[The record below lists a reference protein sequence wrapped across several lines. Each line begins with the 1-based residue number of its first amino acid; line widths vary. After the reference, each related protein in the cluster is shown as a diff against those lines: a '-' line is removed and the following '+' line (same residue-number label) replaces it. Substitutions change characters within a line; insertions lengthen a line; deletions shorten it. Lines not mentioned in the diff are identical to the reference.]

1 MNKNLYR
8 IIFSKA
14 RNMFIAVGEN
24 SKSQTKTA
32 GESTKTSTSVET
44 QDHTALHQHWVVKS
58 LVASISLW
66 MPLAPVYAQI
76 QADPS
81 ANAANRPVI
90 GVGVNNQGQ
99 NVPVVN
105 IQTPVNGVSHNI
117 YKQMDVLNN
126 GVVLN
131 NSRTGAGSAIV
142 GSVGANPFLAK
153 GEARLILN
161 EINSTAATRF
171 EGNLEVAGQRAD
183 VIIANPAGIN
193 IKGGGFI
200 NANKAI
206 FTTGKPQLN
215 ADGSLQQFVVD
226 QGKVTVSA
234 NEGSNLGLGGNNNNA
249 DYVDIYARAL
259 ELNAQL
265 HANQDLNVITGAN
278 TISAS
283 LENIESNTSTAPA
296 PALAVDIKSLG
307 GMYANNIYLMGNE
320 KGLGVSNAGTL
331 QATNNLIVTSAG
343 QIVHSGTITSTDKK
357 NGLVS
362 VATTGTG
369 AAADITVGGTINSYG
384 LISVD
389 SGNDLN
395 LTAKDIALNYDATSQ
410 NSAAL
415 IVNAKGNLNLASGTN
430 ISNLSTDGDL
440 YIDAKNINLATNSQ
454 VLSNRGSATMNAGE
468 SLISNNTAHLIAA
481 KDLNLT
487 ANKDL
492 KLLGNSLQASTGSI
506 NVQSTAADAQLI
518 QVDGGTLY
526 AGKDFNVYSTGDV
539 SLENLSFNLVD
550 NATRLKDLNVYS
562 GKNLSWDNK
571 AKPLPKISGK
581 VQLEA
586 KQGLELS
593 GTAIHAA
600 NGIVTQSDTLNL
612 NSAIKSEQGIDLTTH
627 KAMTLAQG
635 TALTAT
641 KDVNLASLQG
651 NIQAQSLKVNS
662 YQGRASIIANENVN
676 LNSVQTT
683 VAAPHAD
690 RDEEITDKTVI
701 HADQGIVIAST
712 EKGSVTVN
720 SADLSSTKGDLQI
733 LGQNGVTLKSNTD
746 VVVSGDNARDTL
758 LTNQLKAKSVSIG
771 TKTGNIE
778 IQNTAMESTV
788 DQLHLNS
795 EAGMLTLNNSTLRS
809 KGNTEI
815 YAKDI
820 LTLKNVTANSD
831 QHLALNTQQ
840 NLYLN
845 ADYYTPTAT
854 VWSPTAKT
862 ALTAKGVL
870 SLTTAGN
877 QVMQNATLTGGAVL
891 VEANHLDIKS
901 GVIINATGSDLL
913 KNDTKLNS
921 LNGDLSVQTTGTE
934 GLTIDPKTISLSAI
948 GDIELVAKNG
958 VLKLAGYGGT
968 QGNGSEQIV
977 KLNTTGGG
985 ISLEGTKVDIQGAQ
999 LVAQNDIQIISSKDD
1014 VVIGGVKNSFY
1025 NYKTQKYSDEAQ
1037 NDINVQQSY
1046 LDILKEDPDYK
1057 IILSYKNGGNIL
1069 AKDVNKHVKIM
1080 QAAKNRL
1087 ESKFPVVINIG
1098 SPIFLNQFYRKMNI
1112 NISSEYER
1120 NINDLNKFISFM
1132 NNGVNGYEHQGAD
1145 LTTNTGILNIVSNKG
1160 LSITGSELTARTG
1173 IVSLESRGGLDDQ
1186 YKLTSNSDT
1195 SNGLKTISASIIIDG
1210 YTNFYDKG
1218 NENDANYSMR
1228 TLVSPTV
1235 ISGAKGVSINTI
1247 GTTANDNL
1255 VMQATGIVSQGDVKI
1270 ESNKNIVF
1278 DAAIEESYDRSTST
1292 QKKKSWGGLKKKY
1305 ITTVAVNN
1313 ATNAAFVDIYGKN
1326 ITIESKDQN
1335 KDVSIDIYS
1344 GKFTADGG
1352 TLSIRAGGNLNFY
1365 TVEESSSSN
1374 VDITK
1379 KSSFAGIKY
1388 NKSSTNATRSQ
1399 VTELPAQLKADY
1411 IGTKS
1416 GFDTRLVGTEFEYL
1430 KGATI
1435 EAGGTLELIAAKTSI
1450 TELLKKEK
1458 NSVVWQS
1465 MQDKG
1470 SITETAQLPQFNGPV
1485 SPTFKAT
1492 GGISVQIPISEKDQN
1507 KVVLR
1512 DEILKLAN
1520 QSGNA
1525 YLKELV
1531 NRTDVDWNTVI
1542 LAQKDWDYKSQGLTG
1557 AGAAIIVI
1565 IVAVLTYGAGTAL
1578 AGTTA
1583 ATAGTSSTAIGVTT
1597 TATAA
1602 GSTTTFGGITL
1613 ATTVG
1618 TGASA
1623 VTTYTAAGTM
1633 INTALTSLATQSSIS
1648 LINNGGDISQTLKE
1662 LGSKESIKNL
1672 ATAVA
1677 TAGVLSQLADVELMK
1692 EINNLTKTGNLI
1704 TDLTAR
1710 TAQGV
1715 INAGATSLVDLTING
1730 GSLSEKL
1737 STALLANTANSLQG
1751 ALSVQI
1757 KGIEDV
1763 DYLLHKI
1770 AHAAAGCV
1778 SAIVGKA
1785 SCEAGAI
1792 GAAVGEIV
1800 AESMDETIENQDFK
1814 SDQEILDYQRKV
1826 KDISKLVAGTV
1837 AGLTGY
1843 DVNTAANTAEIA
1855 ISNNRQLRQT
1865 EILRIE
1871 LLAKGDKAQQA
1882 RLSIAACAMVK
1893 CAEGYEGTTEYSYLK
1908 AIQDAGLSDKFK
1920 AERSLLANQ
1929 KFRVNTGS
1937 FVNINQQLFDY
1948 TLIDR
1953 KTDNA
1958 LSIYNPID
1966 RKYDIKDRST
1976 GILMVAGGSTGM
1988 LGSATLGSTCL
1999 TGVGCV
2005 LALGGFVS
2013 SADLAAAGVKQTLNG
2028 KSYNT
2033 IGASV
2038 ISVTTGL
2045 SLNQSELIYGL
2056 LGLASV
2062 TNAVR
2067 SQAKEAVNEGRVL
2080 VNKPVANCVNGT
2092 TCFVAGTLIETNQ
2105 GLKPIESFIGGELIW
2120 SRSDNDF
2127 SYNYQPV
2134 VATKV
2139 THNQPIYEVV
2149 VDNDSGIRESFL
2161 TTEEHPFWVKDV
2173 GWQQASVL
2181 KEGYI
2186 LLDRNNNDLY
2196 VVSQTLLAK
2205 LDTVYNIE
2213 VDDYHTYHVGKFGVW
2228 VHNSNCCDLV
2238 YQNIAKETKYGVI
2251 SNRKLDEN
2259 ALEMDLTSTTSKQAK
2274 QVAQSGDPLGVKTEA
2289 LFENVVK
2296 EQGGKVLSGGKYGN
2310 NNGYDH
2316 VIVFKDAQGNTNLTM
2331 IVDSKQLGRKGIKLD
2346 PKAAG
2351 GNMQMSGEW
2360 DAAVL
2365 AKLDRNSEAYKAITA
2380 AQKNGTLVKG
2390 AAYVDKS
2397 TEKLMLVRI
2406 DPTTKK

>member
-1 MNKNLYR
+1 M
-8 IIFSKA
+8 
-14 RNMFIAVGEN
+14 
-24 SKSQTKTA
+24 
-32 GESTKTSTSVET
+32 
-44 QDHTALHQHWVVKS
+44 
-58 LVASISLW
+58 
-66 MPLAPVYAQI
+66 
-76 QADPS
+76 
-81 ANAANRPVI
+81 
-90 GVGVNNQGQ
+90 
-99 NVPVVN
+99 N

-234 NEGSNLGLGGNNNNA
+234 NAGSNLGLGGNNNNA

-283 LENIESNTSTAPA
+283 LENIESKTSTAPA

-331 QATNNLIVTSAG
+331 QATNNLIVTNAG
-343 QIVHSGTITSTDKK
+343 QIKHSGTITSTDKK

-369 AAADITVGGTINSYG
+369 AAADIAVSGTINSYG
-384 LISVD
+384 LINVD
-389 SGNDLN
+389 SGNDLK
-395 LTAKDIALNYDATSQ
+395 LTAKDITLNYDATTK

-430 ISNLSTDGDL
+430 ISNLSTAGDL
-440 YIDAKNINLATNSQ
+440 YIDAKNINLAANSK

-468 SLISNNTAHLIAA
+468 SLISNNTANLIAA

-492 KLLGNSLQASTGSI
+492 KLLGSALQASTGSI
-506 NVQSTAADAQLI
+506 NVQATAADAQLI
-518 QVDGGTLY
+518 HLDGGTLY
-526 AGKDFNVYSTGDV
+526 AGKDFNVYGTGDV
-539 SLENLSFNLVD
+539 SLKNLSFNLVN
-550 NATRLKDLNVYS
+550 NATRLKDINVYS

-571 AKPLPKISGK
+571 AKPIPKISGK

-612 NSAIKSEQGIDLTTH
+612 NSAIKSDQGIDLTTH
-627 KAMTLAQG
+627 KAMNLAQG

-662 YQGRASIIANENVN
+662 SQGRASIIANENVN
-676 LNSVQTT
+676 LNSVQAT

-701 HADQGIVIAST
+701 HADQGIVIASS

-720 SADLSSTKGDLQI
+720 SADLSSAKGDLQI
-733 LGQNGVTLKSNTD
+733 LGQNGVILNSNTD
-746 VVVSGDNARDTL
+746 AVVSGDNARDTL

-771 TKTGNIE
+771 TKKGNID
-778 IQNTAMESTV
+778 IQNTAIESTV

-795 EAGMLTLNNSTLRS
+795 EAGMLTVNNSTLRS

-820 LTLKNVTANSD
+820 LTLKNVTANAD
-831 QHLALNTQQ
+831 QHLAVNSKRTI
-840 NLYLN
+840 YLN
-845 ADYYTPTAT
+845 ADYTPAT
-854 VWSPTAKT
+854 VWDPTAKV
-862 ALTAKGVL
+862 ALSSKGVL
-870 SLTTAGN
+870 SLTATGN

-891 VEANHLDIKS
+891 LETTNLYVKPGL
-901 GVIINATGSDLL
+901 VFNAIGSDLL
-913 KNDTKLNS
+913 KNDAKLNS
-921 LNGDLSVQTTGTE
+921 LNGDLSIQTTGTT
-934 GLTIDPKTISLSAI
+934 GLTIDPKTMNLSAI

-977 KLNTTGGG
+977 KLNTSGGG

-999 LVAQNDIQIISSKDD
+999 LVAQNDIQVVSSKDD

-1025 NYKTQKYSDEAQ
+1025 NYKTKIYSDEAQ

-1069 AKDVNKHVKIM
+1069 AKDVNKHVKIL

-1112 NISSEYER
+1112 NISSDYER
-1120 NINDLNKFISFM
+1120 NIDDLNKFISFM

-1173 IVSLESRGGLDDQ
+1173 LVSLESRGGLDEQ
-1186 YKLTSNSDT
+1186 YTLTSNSDIT
-1195 SNGLKTISASIIIDG
+1195 NGIRTIPASIIIDG

-1235 ISGAKGVSINTI
+1235 ISGIKGVSINTV

-1255 VMQATGIVSQGDVKI
+1255 VMQATGIISQGDVKI

-1278 DAAIEESYDRSTST
+1278 DAAIEESYDRSTQT
-1292 QKKKSWGGLKKKY
+1292 QKRKSWGGLKKKY
-1305 ITTVAVNN
+1305 IRTVAVNS
-1313 ATNAAFVDIYGKN
+1313 ATNAASVDIYGKN

-1352 TLSIRAGGNLNFY
+1352 TLSIKAGGNLNFY

-1374 VDITK
+1374 VDIIK

-1430 KGATI
+1430 KDATI

-1450 TELLKKEK
+1450 TDLLKKEK

-1485 SPTFKAT
+1485 SPTFKAA

-1520 QSGNA
+1520 QPGNA

-1531 NRTDVDWNTVI
+1531 NRKDVDWNTVI

-1565 IVAVLTYGAGTAL
+1565 IVTIVTMGAGTAGAGAAL
-1578 AGTTA
+1578 AGA
-1583 ATAGTSSTAIGVTT
+1583 AQGTF
-1597 TATAA
+1597 TATVANAA
-1602 GSTTTFGGITL
+1602 
-1613 ATTVG
+1613 V
-1618 TGASA
+1618 
-1623 VTTYTAAGTM
+1623 
-1633 INTALTSLATQSSIS
+1633 TSLATQASVS
-1648 LINNGGDISQTLKE
+1648 LINNGGDLGATLKD
-1662 LGSKESIKNL
+1662 LGSKDSIRNL
-1672 ATAVA
+1672 ATAVV
-1677 TAGVLSQLADVELMK
+1677 TAGIMDKVGASLNIKLNDMPKLEHFT
-1692 EINNLTKTGNLI
+1692 NNFI
-1704 TDLTAR
+1704 
-1710 TAQGV
+1710 QGV
-1715 INAGATSLVDLTING
+1715 GSTIISSSVQG
-1730 GSLSEKL
+1730 ESLSDILDE
-1737 STALLANTANSLQG
+1737 ALIAGISSSLQG
-1751 ALSVQI
+1751 EFALKI
-1757 KGIEDV
+1757 KKLEDV
-1763 DYLLHKI
+1763 NYVLHKI
-1770 AHAAAGCV
+1770 AHAAAGC
-1778 SAIVGKA
+1778 AIGALQK

-1792 GAAVGEIV
+1792 GAAVGEVV
-1800 AESMDETIENQDFK
+1800 AGELNDGTKTLTNFEKEQIINQ
-1814 SDQEILDYQRKV
+1814 
-1826 KDISKLVAGTV
+1826 SKLIAGVVA
-1837 AGLTGY
+1837 AYAGY
-1843 DVNTAANTAEIA
+1843 DVNIA
-1855 ISNNRQLRQT
+1855 INSADTAVRNNNTHEAVVMAELDALWIDSGYDKEKYFEGVEKIAERDGIALGILTSWMTLGTGSSIFSVFVTPSWKELPKFRQNYVNDYMTQFGKG
-1865 EILRIE
+1865 EEGAIK
-1871 LLAKGDKAQQA
+1871 LLAH
-1882 RLSIAACAMVK
+1882 
-1893 CAEGYEGTTEYSYLK
+1893 
-1908 AIQDAGLSDKFK
+1908 IQKNGIPKD
-1920 AERSLLANQ
+1920 
-1929 KFRVNTGS
+1929 
-1937 FVNINQQLFDY
+1937 
-1948 TLIDR
+1948 IDR
-1953 KTDNA
+1953 KA
-1958 LSIYNPID
+1958 FSAYQ
-1966 RKYDIKDRST
+1966 KQ
-1976 GILMVAGGSTGM
+1976 ILNVGGNKSKTSSSKVFQTRVEI
-1988 LGSATLGSTCL
+1988 LKNI
-1999 TGVGCV
+1999 
-2005 LALGGFVS
+2005 LGG
-2013 SADLAAAGVKQTLNG
+2013 K
-2028 KSYNT
+2028 
-2033 IGASV
+2033 
-2038 ISVTTGL
+2038 
-2045 SLNQSELIYGL
+2045 
-2056 LGLASV
+2056 
-2062 TNAVR
+2062 
-2067 SQAKEAVNEGRVL
+2067 
-2080 VNKPVANCVNGT
+2080 
-2092 TCFVAGTLIETNQ
+2092 
-2105 GLKPIESFIGGELIW
+2105 
-2120 SRSDNDF
+2120 
-2127 SYNYQPV
+2127 
-2134 VATKV
+2134 
-2139 THNQPIYEVV
+2139 
-2149 VDNDSGIRESFL
+2149 
-2161 TTEEHPFWVKDV
+2161 
-2173 GWQQASVL
+2173 
-2181 KEGYI
+2181 
-2186 LLDRNNNDLY
+2186 
-2196 VVSQTLLAK
+2196 
-2205 LDTVYNIE
+2205 
-2213 VDDYHTYHVGKFGVW
+2213 
-2228 VHNSNCCDLV
+2228 
-2238 YQNIAKETKYGVI
+2238 
-2251 SNRKLDEN
+2251 
-2259 ALEMDLTSTTSKQAK
+2259 
-2274 QVAQSGDPLGVKTEA
+2274 
-2289 LFENVVK
+2289 
-2296 EQGGKVLSGGKYGN
+2296 
-2310 NNGYDH
+2310 
-2316 VIVFKDAQGNTNLTM
+2316 
-2331 IVDSKQLGRKGIKLD
+2331 
-2346 PKAAG
+2346 
-2351 GNMQMSGEW
+2351 
-2360 DAAVL
+2360 
-2365 AKLDRNSEAYKAITA
+2365 
-2380 AQKNGTLVKG
+2380 
-2390 AAYVDKS
+2390 
-2397 TEKLMLVRI
+2397 
-2406 DPTTKK
+2406 

>member
-24 SKSQTKTA
+24 SKSQTKA
-32 GESTKTSTSVET
+32 SGESTKTSTSVET

-90 GVGVNNQGQ
+90 GVGKNTQGQ

-234 NEGSNLGLGGNNNNA
+234 NAGSNLGLGGNNNNA

-283 LENIESNTSTAPA
+283 LENIESKTSTAPA

-307 GMYANNIYLMGNE
+307 GMYANNIYLTGNE

-331 QATNNLIVTSAG
+331 QASNNLIVTSAG
-343 QIVHSGTITSTDKK
+343 QIKHSGTITSTDKK

-369 AAADITVGGTINSYG
+369 AAADIAVSGTINSYG
-384 LISVD
+384 LINVD
-389 SGNDLN
+389 SGNDLK
-395 LTAKDIALNYDATSQ
+395 LTAKDITLNYDATTK

-415 IVNAKGNLNLASGTN
+415 IVNAKGNVNLASGTN

-440 YIDAKNINLATNSQ
+440 YIDAKNINLAANSK

-468 SLISNNTAHLIAA
+468 SLISNNTANLIAA

-492 KLLGNSLQASTGSI
+492 KLLGSALQASTGSI

-526 AGKDFNVYSTGDV
+526 AGKDFNVYGTGDV
-539 SLENLSFNLVD
+539 SLKNLSFNLVN
-550 NATRLKDLNVYS
+550 NATRLKDINVYS

-612 NSAIKSEQGIDLTTH
+612 NSAIKSDQGIDLTTH
-627 KAMTLAQG
+627 KAMNLAQG

-662 YQGRASIIANENVN
+662 SQGRASIIANENVN
-676 LNSVQTT
+676 LNSVQAT

-720 SADLSSTKGDLQI
+720 SADLSSAKGDLQI
-733 LGQNGVTLKSNTD
+733 LGQNGVTLNSNTD
-746 VVVSGDNARDTL
+746 AVVSGDNARDTL

-771 TKTGNIE
+771 TKKGNID

-795 EAGMLTLNNSTLRS
+795 EAGMLTVNNSTLRS

-831 QHLALNTQQ
+831 QHLAVNSKRTI
-840 NLYLN
+840 YLN
-845 ADYYTPTAT
+845 ADYTPAT
-854 VWSPTAKT
+854 VWDPTAKV
-862 ALTAKGVL
+862 ALTSKGVL
-870 SLTTAGN
+870 SLTATGN

-891 VEANHLDIKS
+891 LETTNLYVKPGL
-901 GVIINATGSDLL
+901 VFNATGSDLL
-913 KNDTKLNS
+913 KNDAKLNS
-921 LNGDLSVQTTGTE
+921 LNGDLSIQTTGTT
-934 GLTIDPKTISLSAI
+934 GLIVDPKIMNLSAI

-968 QGNGSEQIV
+968 QGNGSEQV
-977 KLNTTGGG
+977 VQLNTTGGG

-999 LVAQNDIQIISSKDD
+999 LAAQKDIQIVSSNGD
-1014 VVIGGVKNSFY
+1014 VLIDGVKNNLTNRS
-1025 NYKTQKYSDEAQ
+1025 A
-1037 NDINVQQSY
+1037 DINNIKV
-1046 LDILKEDPDYK
+1046 LD
-1057 IILSYKNGGNIL
+1057 N
-1069 AKDVNKHVKIM
+1069 
-1080 QAAKNRL
+1080 
-1087 ESKFPVVINIG
+1087 
-1098 SPIFLNQFYRKMNI
+1098 
-1112 NISSEYER
+1112 
-1120 NINDLNKFISFM
+1120 NINDIVSSLNVVKSSKELVDRDLAFKKLQTARGKLDIALSGLFEASNGES
-1132 NNGVNGYEHQGAD
+1132 NNGALVNV
-1145 LTTNTGILNIVSNKG
+1145 NVSNVFFYENAYLKSYSAEGGSDSLYIVIPGNIALHNDNPIEGYLPYGDRG
-1160 LSITGSELTARTG
+1160 LSKILSTYQNEIKTYKKLNSSTKVKELESL
-1173 IVSLESRGGLDDQ
+1173 IVSLESQKDMEVSAKNLLSGDTNGYEHKGANLNSSSGDIKIKSPKGISLSGVIIDTTGRVDILAAGSLNEKYQSTTSVGGVAKVLA
-1186 YKLTSNSDT
+1186 
-1195 SNGLKTISASIIIDG
+1195 ASILMDG
-1210 YTNFYDKG
+1210 HTNFYDKG
-1218 NENDANYSMR
+1218 NENDANYRMR
-1228 TLVSPTV
+1228 TLVNPTV
-1235 ISGAKGVSINTI
+1235 INGAKGVSIQAV
-1247 GTTANDNL
+1247 GTTVDDNL
-1255 VMQATGIVSQGDVKI
+1255 IMQATGITSLGDVKI
-1270 ESNKNIVF
+1270 EANKNIFF
-1278 DAAIEESYDRSTST
+1278 DAAIDQSYDRSTKT

-1313 ATNAAFVDIYGKN
+1313 ATNAASVDIYGKN
-1326 ITIESKDQN
+1326 ISIESKDQN

-1352 TLSIRAGGNLNFY
+1352 TLSIKAGGNLNFY

-1399 VTELPAQLKADY
+1399 VTELPAKLKADY

-1450 TELLKKEK
+1450 TDLLKKEK

-1485 SPTFKAT
+1485 SPTFKAA

-1520 QSGNA
+1520 QPGNA

-1531 NRTDVDWNTVI
+1531 NRKDVDWNTVI

-1662 LGSKESIKNL
+1662 LGSKESVKNL
-1672 ATAVA
+1672 AVAVV
-1677 TAGVLSQLADVELMK
+1677 TAG
-1692 EINNLTKTGNLI
+1692 
-1704 TDLTAR
+1704 LTA
-1710 TAQGV
+1710 TVGANLNIELKDMPKIEEFANNFVKGV
-1715 INAGATSLVDLTING
+1715 GSNIISSTLNG
-1730 GSLSEKL
+1730 GSLSENLDSIIL
-1737 STALLANTANSLQG
+1737 SGFTNALHIE
-1751 ALSVQI
+1751 LS
-1757 KGIEDV
+1757 KGIGENFSPLLKDNP
-1763 DYLLHKI
+1763 DIIDKILHKI
-1770 AHAAAGCV
+1770 IHVAAGCV
-1778 SAIVGKA
+1778 VG
-1785 SCEAGAI
+1785 SLQRQCEAGAI
-1792 GAAVGEIV
+1792 GAGVGEIL
-1800 AESMDETIENQDFK
+1800 AETMINNNLESQTLIDETNIKNYGK
-1814 SDQEILDYQRKV
+1814 ILSGI
-1826 KDISKLVAGTV
+1826 ISAY
-1837 AGLTGY
+1837 AGY
-1843 DVNTAANTAEIA
+1843 DVNTAANSAEIVIENNA
-1855 ISNNRQLRQT
+1855 LASAKSKLESAKRSCAGVGFAYGSSSCKAYLSEKYAMQPALRTALVRSNVTEFVLENIEDVVPFFGDIKGFKDATNGKEYLIAAVGILPVGDLLKAGKKTITLILKDGTEVEAVISTAGTGYKIYVPRAGKDIAEQMAHGKTIKSTTYKPNARQT
-1865 EILRIE
+1865 VNNI
-1871 LLAKGDKAQQA
+1871 KGVDKA
-1882 RLSIAACAMVK
+1882 
-1893 CAEGYEGTTEYSYLK
+1893 G
-1908 AIQDAGLSDKFK
+1908 
-1920 AERSLLANQ
+1920 N
-1929 KFRVNTGS
+1929 NW
-1937 FVNINQQLFDY
+1937 
-1948 TLIDR
+1948 
-1953 KTDNA
+1953 
-1958 LSIYNPID
+1958 
-1966 RKYDIKDRST
+1966 
-1976 GILMVAGGSTGM
+1976 
-1988 LGSATLGSTCL
+1988 
-1999 TGVGCV
+1999 
-2005 LALGGFVS
+2005 
-2013 SADLAAAGVKQTLNG
+2013 
-2028 KSYNT
+2028 
-2033 IGASV
+2033 SV
-2038 ISVTTGL
+2038 
-2045 SLNQSELIYGL
+2045 ELIGD
-2056 LGLASV
+2056 GSKA
-2062 TNAVR
+2062 
-2067 SQAKEAVNEGRVL
+2067 
-2080 VNKPVANCVNGT
+2080 NKA
-2092 TCFVAGTLIETNQ
+2092 A
-2105 GLKPIESFIGGELIW
+2105 
-2120 SRSDNDF
+2120 
-2127 SYNYQPV
+2127 
-2134 VATKV
+2134 KV
-2139 THNQPIYEVV
+2139 TY
-2149 VDNDSGIRESFL
+2149 VDVN
-2161 TTEEHPFWVKDV
+2161 P
-2173 GWQQASVL
+2173 
-2181 KEGYI
+2181 
-2186 LLDRNNNDLY
+2186 N
-2196 VVSQTLLAK
+2196 
-2205 LDTVYNIE
+2205 
-2213 VDDYHTYHVGKFGVW
+2213 
-2228 VHNSNCCDLV
+2228 
-2238 YQNIAKETKYGVI
+2238 
-2251 SNRKLDEN
+2251 
-2259 ALEMDLTSTTSKQAK
+2259 
-2274 QVAQSGDPLGVKTEA
+2274 GVKTTQVANIAYDSRGLPIFDNVAKFTTKITTHKTEDTQFKYASLSLWEA
-2289 LFENVVK
+2289 IQKGQVNSSQFTTVQLK
-2296 EQGGKVLSGGKYGN
+2296 QIKDGATKIT
-2310 NNGYDH
+2310 GYTWH
-2316 VIVFKDAQGNTNLTM
+2316 HNAQSAPN
-2331 IVDSKQLGRKGIKLD
+2331 
-2346 PKAAG
+2346 
-2351 GNMQMSGEW
+2351 NMQ
-2360 DAAVL
+2360 L
-2365 AKLDRNSEAYKAITA
+2365 LSEAVHNAVKHIG
-2380 AQKNGTLVKG
+2380 QESLKNGVNLK
-2390 AAYVDKS
+2390 
-2397 TEKLMLVRI
+2397 
-2406 DPTTKK
+2406 

>member
-24 SKSQTKTA
+24 SKSQTKA
-32 GESTKTSTSVET
+32 SGESTKTSTSVET

-126 GVVLN
+126 GAVLN

-283 LENIESNTSTAPA
+283 LENIESKSSTAPA

-369 AAADITVGGTINSYG
+369 AAADIAVSGTINSYG
-384 LISVD
+384 LINVD
-389 SGNDLN
+389 SGNDLK
-395 LTAKDIALNYDATSQ
+395 LTAKDITLNYDATTK

-440 YIDAKNINLATNSQ
+440 YIDAKNINLAANSK

-468 SLISNNTAHLIAA
+468 SLISNNTANLIAA

-492 KLLGNSLQASTGSI
+492 KLLGSALQASTGSI

-518 QVDGGTLY
+518 HVDGGTLY
-526 AGKDFNVYSTGDV
+526 AGKDFNVYGTGDV
-539 SLENLSFNLVD
+539 SLKNLSFNLVN
-550 NATRLKDLNVYS
+550 NATRLKDINVYS

-612 NSAIKSEQGIDLTTH
+612 NSAIKSDQGIDLTTH
-627 KAMTLAQG
+627 KAMNLTQG

-662 YQGRASIIANENVN
+662 SQGRASIIANENVN
-676 LNSVQTT
+676 LNSVQAT

-701 HADQGIVIAST
+701 HADQGIVIASS

-720 SADLSSTKGDLQI
+720 SADLSSAKGDLQI
-733 LGQNGVTLKSNTD
+733 LGQNGVTLNSNTD
-746 VVVSGDNARDTL
+746 AVVSGDNARDTL
-758 LTNQLKAKSVSIG
+758 LTNRLKAKSVSISA
-771 TKTGNIE
+771 KKGNID

-795 EAGMLTLNNSTLRS
+795 EAGMLTVNNSTLRS

-831 QHLALNTQQ
+831 QHLAVNSKRTI
-840 NLYLN
+840 YLN
-845 ADYYTPTAT
+845 ADYTPAT
-854 VWSPTAKT
+854 VWDPTAKV
-862 ALTAKGVL
+862 ALTSKGVL
-870 SLTTAGN
+870 SLTATGN

-891 VEANHLDIKS
+891 LETTNLYVKPGL
-901 GVIINATGSDLL
+901 VFNATGSDLL
-913 KNDTKLNS
+913 KNDAKLNS
-921 LNGDLSVQTTGTE
+921 LNGDLSIQTTGTT
-934 GLTIDPKTISLSAI
+934 GLTIDPKIMNLSAI

-968 QGNGSEQIV
+968 QGNGSEQVV

-999 LVAQNDIQIISSKDD
+999 LAAQKDIQIVSSNGD
-1014 VVIGGVKNSFY
+1014 VLIDGVKNTFSNKVVKEKVDSLALEKQKLQEDQNAFLNEKTYKFIMDKHGTWKEGEIDPAILYNAKAELEGKYNVKVYIDKQYNKWRKENRYFVDFVNKYPNLIKELDAESAFY
-1025 NYKTQKYSDEAQ
+1025 NQSLSGYTHSSSKVSSGTG
-1037 NDINVQQSY
+1037 NVS
-1046 LDILKEDPDYK
+1046 IT
-1057 IILSYKNGGNIL
+1057 
-1069 AKDVNKHVKIM
+1069 
-1080 QAAKNRL
+1080 
-1087 ESKFPVVINIG
+1087 
-1098 SPIFLNQFYRKMNI
+1098 
-1112 NISSEYER
+1112 SS
-1120 NINDLNKFISFM
+1120 
-1132 NNGVNGYEHQGAD
+1132 
-1145 LTTNTGILNIVSNKG
+1145 KG
-1160 LSITGSELTARTG
+1160 LSISGSELTAKSG
-1173 IVSLESRGGLDDQ
+1173 VVNLESRGVLTDQ
-1186 YKLTSNSDT
+1186 YTLTSIPSTLT
-1195 SNGLKTISASIIIDG
+1195 SPKVISASMILDG
-1210 YTNFYDKG
+1210 HTNFYDRG

-1228 TLVSPTV
+1228 TLVSPSV
-1235 ISGAKGVSINTI
+1235 IAGAKGVNIKTVGS
-1247 GTTANDNL
+1247 TANDNL
-1255 VMQATGIVSQGDVKI
+1255 IMQGTGIVSQGDVKI

-1278 DAAIEESYDRSTST
+1278 DAAIEESYDRSTQT
-1292 QKKKSWGGLKKKY
+1292 QKKRSWGGLKKKY
-1305 ITTVAVNN
+1305 ITTVAVNSS
-1313 ATNAAFVDIYGKN
+1313 TNAASVDIYGKN
-1326 ITIESKDQN
+1326 ISIESKDQN

-1344 GKFTADGG
+1344 GKFNADGG
-1352 TLSIRAGGNLNFY
+1352 TLSIKAGGNLNFY

-1379 KSSFAGIKY
+1379 KSTFAGIKY

-1399 VTELPAQLKADY
+1399 VTELPAKLKADY

-1485 SPTFKAT
+1485 SPTFKAV
-1492 GGISVQIPISEKDQN
+1492 GGLSVQIPISEKDQN
-1507 KVVLR
+1507 KVVIR

-1520 QSGNA
+1520 QPGNA

-1531 NRTDVDWNTVI
+1531 NRKDVDWNTVI

-1565 IVAVLTYGAGTAL
+1565 IVTIVTMGAGTAGAGAAL
-1578 AGTTA
+1578 FGTT
-1583 ATAGTSSTAIGVTT
+1583 TTTT
-1597 TATAA
+1597 TAMANA
-1602 GSTTTFGGITL
+1602 F
-1613 ATTVG
+1613 V
-1618 TGASA
+1618 
-1623 VTTYTAAGTM
+1623 
-1633 INTALTSLATQSSIS
+1633 TSLASQASVS
-1648 LINNGGDISQTLKE
+1648 LVNNGGDLGATLKD
-1662 LGSKESIKNL
+1662 LGSKDSVRNL
-1672 ATAVA
+1672 AASVV
-1677 TAGVLSQLADVELMK
+1677 TAGLLSQVGTALNLKPDSTLLSDRI
-1692 EINNLTKTGNLI
+1692 INNFTTSVGSTLVQTAIKGGDLEENLK
-1704 TDLTAR
+1704 
-1710 TAQGV
+1710 V
-1715 INAGATSLVDLTING
+1715 
-1730 GSLSEKL
+1730 
-1737 STALLANTANSLQG
+1737 ALLAGLAGAIQG
-1751 ALSVQI
+1751 ELASQIGEHLDKVDPSVF
-1757 KGIEDV
+1757 EYTV
-1763 DYLLHKI
+1763 HKI
-1770 AHAAAGCV
+1770 AHAAAGCAV
-1778 SAIVGKA
+1778 AAATKA

-1792 GAAVGEIV
+1792 GAGVGEIV
-1800 AESMDETIENQDFK
+1800 AGLMVPEGKN
-1814 SDQEILDYQRKV
+1814 ILDLTDAETANI
-1826 KDISKLVAGTV
+1826 KDTSKIIAGAT
-1837 AGLTGY
+1837 AAFAGY
-1843 DVNTAANTAEIA
+1843 DVNTAANSAYIAVDNNTFKAASITAKAAWKAGKAVKKALDEKK
-1855 ISNNRQLRQT
+1855 NVNLK
-1865 EILRIE
+1865 EIL
-1871 LLAKGDKAQQA
+1871 
-1882 RLSIAACAMVK
+1882 
-1893 CAEGYEGTTEYSYLK
+1893 
-1908 AIQDAGLSDKFK
+1908 
-1920 AERSLLANQ
+1920 
-1929 KFRVNTGS
+1929 
-1937 FVNINQQLFDY
+1937 
-1948 TLIDR
+1948 
-1953 KTDNA
+1953 
-1958 LSIYNPID
+1958 
-1966 RKYDIKDRST
+1966 
-1976 GILMVAGGSTGM
+1976 
-1988 LGSATLGSTCL
+1988 
-1999 TGVGCV
+1999 
-2005 LALGGFVS
+2005 
-2013 SADLAAAGVKQTLNG
+2013 
-2028 KSYNT
+2028 
-2033 IGASV
+2033 
-2038 ISVTTGL
+2038 
-2045 SLNQSELIYGL
+2045 
-2056 LGLASV
+2056 
-2062 TNAVR
+2062 
-2067 SQAKEAVNEGRVL
+2067 
-2080 VNKPVANCVNGT
+2080 
-2092 TCFVAGTLIETNQ
+2092 
-2105 GLKPIESFIGGELIW
+2105 
-2120 SRSDNDF
+2120 
-2127 SYNYQPV
+2127 
-2134 VATKV
+2134 
-2139 THNQPIYEVV
+2139 
-2149 VDNDSGIRESFL
+2149 
-2161 TTEEHPFWVKDV
+2161 KDV
-2173 GWQQASVL
+2173 VKG
-2181 KEGYI
+2181 EIDNG
-2186 LLDRNNNDLY
+2186 LD
-2196 VVSQTLLAK
+2196 S
-2205 LDTVYNIE
+2205 
-2213 VDDYHTYHVGKFGVW
+2213 
-2228 VHNSNCCDLV
+2228 
-2238 YQNIAKETKYGVI
+2238 
-2251 SNRKLDEN
+2251 
-2259 ALEMDLTSTTSKQAK
+2259 
-2274 QVAQSGDPLGVKTEA
+2274 VKT
-2289 LFENVVK
+2289 
-2296 EQGGKVLSGGKYGN
+2296 
-2310 NNGYDH
+2310 
-2316 VIVFKDAQGNTNLTM
+2316 I
-2331 IVDSKQLGRKGIKLD
+2331 LD
-2346 PKAAG
+2346 PKASAFEKSLAILDLAIGVDLKAG
-2351 GNMQMSGEW
+2351 KKVDSLLQDQKIIIQSVGVKTINGRMPINAQYAGKVYPASKLPTELRGKYPNGISYTAQGFP
-2360 DAAVL
+2360 DFKRYAVR
-2365 AKLDRNSEAYKAITA
+2365 D
-2380 AQKNGTLVKG
+2380 
-2390 AAYVDKS
+2390 
-2397 TEKLMLVRI
+2397 VRI
-2406 DPTTKK
+2406 EPSKSRTTDEVRADKLAGYSASNPRPSNYTWHHHQESGRMQLIPRDIHDYVKHTGGFAKN

>member
-24 SKSQTKTA
+24 SKSQTKAA
-32 GESTKTSTSVET
+32 GESTKASTSVET
-44 QDHTALHQHWVVKS
+44 QDHIALHQHWVVKS

-171 EGNLEVAGQRAD
+171 EGNLEIAGQRAD

-215 ADGSLQQFVVD
+215 ADGSLQQFVVN
-226 QGKVTVSA
+226 QGKVTVNA
-234 NEGSNLGLGGNNNNA
+234 NAGSNLGLGGNNNNA

-343 QIVHSGTITSTDKK
+343 QIVHSGVITSTDKK

-369 AAADITVGGTINSYG
+369 AAADIAVSGTINSYG
-384 LISVD
+384 LINVD

-395 LTAKDIALNYDATSQ
+395 LTAQDITLNYDATSQ

-440 YIDAKNINLATNSQ
+440 YIDAKNINLAANSQ

-468 SLISNNTAHLIAA
+468 SLISNNTANLIAA

-492 KLLGNSLQASTGSI
+492 KLLGNLLQASTGSI
-506 NVQSTAADAQLI
+506 NVQSTAVDAQLI
-518 QVDGGTLY
+518 HVDGGTLY
-526 AGKDFNVYSTGDV
+526 AGKGFNVYGTGDV
-539 SLENLSFNLVD
+539 SLKNLSFNLVD
-550 NATRLKDLNVYS
+550 NATRLKDINVYS

-571 AKPLPKISGK
+571 AKPIPKISGK

-593 GTAIHAA
+593 GTAIDAA
-600 NGIVTQSDTLNL
+600 NGVVTQSDTLNL
-612 NSAIKSEQGIDLTTH
+612 NSAIKSDQGIDLTTH
-627 KAMTLAQG
+627 KAMNLAQG

-662 YQGRASIIANENVN
+662 SQGRASIIANENVN
-676 LNSVQTT
+676 LNSVQAT
-683 VAAPHAD
+683 VAASHAD
-690 RDEEITDKTVI
+690 RDEEITDQTVI

-712 EKGSVTVN
+712 ETGSVTVN
-720 SADLSSTKGDLQI
+720 SADLSSVKGELQI
-733 LGQNGVTLKSNTD
+733 LGQNGVTLNSNID
-746 VVVSGDNARDTL
+746 VVASGDNARDTL

-771 TKTGNIE
+771 TKTGNID

-795 EAGMLTLNNSTLRS
+795 EAGKLTVNNSMLRS

-840 NLYLN
+840 SLYLIT
-845 ADYYTPTAT
+845 DYTPTAT
-854 VWSPTAKT
+854 IWSPTGKT

-877 QVMQNATLTGGAVL
+877 QLMQNTTLTGGAVL

-901 GVIINATGSDLL
+901 GVILNATGSDLL
-913 KNDTKLNS
+913 KNDAKLNS

-934 GLTIDPKTISLSAI
+934 GLTIDPKTMSLSAI
-948 GDIELVAKNG
+948 GDIELVAKNS

-968 QGNGSEQIV
+968 QGNGSEQVV
-977 KLNTTGGG
+977 KLNTAGGG
-985 ISLEGTKVDIQGAQ
+985 ISLEGTEVDIQGIQLTAQ
-999 LVAQNDIQIISSKDD
+999 KDIQIISSKDD
-1014 VVIGGVKNSFY
+1014 VLIDGVKNSIANIKSSKY
-1025 NYKTQKYSDEAQ
+1025 YKNTIESINNINTKLSELKNSEQYKQYRNDLDRIQSLRNQSGEARTNGAYGYAGHLWRQADEIVKTMVKYDDLVSSL
-1037 NDINVQQSY
+1037 NSY
-1046 LDILKEDPDYK
+1046 EISLKEEEALK
-1057 IILSYKNGGNIL
+1057 QFFNTNVNGFEHAETVLIT
-1069 AKDVNKHVKIM
+1069 
-1080 QAAKNRL
+1080 
-1087 ESKFPVVINIG
+1087 
-1098 SPIFLNQFYRKMNI
+1098 NQGNI
-1112 NISSEYER
+1112 NIASAKGVSISGASISTIAGQV
-1120 NINDLNKFISFM
+1120 NIEAHGVLDQQYTTTAIK
-1132 NNGVNGYEHQGAD
+1132 GVNGQSTQLG
-1145 LTTNTGILNIVSNKG
+1145 T
-1160 LSITGSELTARTG
+1160 
-1173 IVSLESRGGLDDQ
+1173 
-1186 YKLTSNSDT
+1186 
-1195 SNGLKTISASIIIDG
+1195 SIIIDG
-1210 YTNFYDKG
+1210 HSDFYDKG

-1228 TLVSPTV
+1228 ALVSPTV
-1235 ISGAKGVSINTI
+1235 ITGGKGVGIKTV
-1247 GTTANDNL
+1247 GMTVDDNL
-1255 VMQATGIVSQGDVKI
+1255 VMQATGIVSQGDVNI
-1270 ESNKNIVF
+1270 ESNKNIIF
-1278 DAAIEESYDRSTST
+1278 DSAIDQSYDRSTHT

-1313 ATNAAFVDIYGKN
+1313 ATNAASVDIYGKN
-1326 ITIESKDQN
+1326 ITIESKDKN

-1352 TLSIRAGGNLNFY
+1352 KLSIKAGGNLNFY

-1430 KGATI
+1430 NGAII

-1470 SITETAQLPQFNGPV
+1470 SIVETAQLPQFNGPV
-1485 SPTFKAT
+1485 MPTFKAS
-1492 GGISVQIPISEKDQN
+1492 GGLSVQIPISEKDQN
-1507 KVVLR
+1507 KVVIR

-1520 QSGNA
+1520 QPGNA

-1531 NRTDVDWNTVI
+1531 NRKDVDWNTVI

-1565 IVAVLTYGAGTAL
+1565 IVTIVTMGAGAAGAGAAL
-1578 AGTTA
+1578 AGATQGTFTA
-1583 ATAGTSSTAIGVTT
+1583 AVAN
-1597 TATAA
+1597 AA
-1602 GSTTTFGGITL
+1602 
-1613 ATTVG
+1613 V
-1618 TGASA
+1618 
-1623 VTTYTAAGTM
+1623 
-1633 INTALTSLATQSSIS
+1633 TSLATQASVS
-1648 LINNGGDISQTLKE
+1648 LINNGGDLGATLKD
-1662 LGSKESIKNL
+1662 LGSKDAVKNL
-1672 ATAVA
+1672 AASVV
-1677 TAGVLSQLADVELMK
+1677 TAGLLSQVGTALNLKPDSTLLSDRL
-1692 EINNLTKTGNLI
+1692 INNFTTSVGSTLVQTAIKGGDLEENLK
-1704 TDLTAR
+1704 
-1710 TAQGV
+1710 V
-1715 INAGATSLVDLTING
+1715 
-1730 GSLSEKL
+1730 
-1737 STALLANTANSLQG
+1737 ALLAGLAGAIQG
-1751 ALSVQI
+1751 ELASQIGEHLYKVDPSVFEYTI
-1757 KGIEDV
+1757 
-1763 DYLLHKI
+1763 HKI
-1770 AHAAAGCV
+1770 AHAAAGCAV
-1778 SAIVGKA
+1778 AAATKA

-1792 GAAVGEIV
+1792 GAGVGEIV
-1800 AESMDETIENQDFK
+1800 AELMIPQGKTALDLTEDERSRI
-1814 SDQEILDYQRKV
+1814 
-1826 KDISKLVAGTV
+1826 KDTSKLVAGTT
-1837 AGLTGY
+1837 AAFAGY
-1843 DVNTAANTAEIA
+1843 DVNTAANSANIA
-1855 ISNNRQLRQT
+1855 VENNSL
-1865 EILRIE
+1865 
-1871 LLAKGDKAQQA
+1871 A
-1882 RLSIAACAMVK
+1882 RLATSGGKIAYKVL
-1893 CAEGYEGTTEYSYLK
+1893 EGIKKLPKGTQPSRSEITK
-1908 AIQDAGLSDKFK
+1908 MFKDAGVDELVDIADNIKTLMNPNASWFDKVSAAVDLAVGVDIKAGKNVANAMKDKHLIQLKDNGPVHHICTNKNCLSVARGGPWTPKFEK
-1920 AERSLLANQ
+1920 YFDGAGL
-1929 KFRVNTGS
+1929 
-1937 FVNINQQLFDY
+1937 NINSAVENLV
-1948 TLIDR
+1948 
-1953 KTDNA
+1953 A
-1958 LSIYNPID
+1958 LPGHKGPHPKEYHSYVEKKLAD
-1966 RKYDIKDRST
+1966 AVT
-1976 GILMVAGGSTGM
+1976 GI
-1988 LGSATLGSTCL
+1988 
-1999 TGVGCV
+1999 
-2005 LALGGFVS
+2005 
-2013 SADLAAAGVKQTLNG
+2013 KP
-2028 KSYNT
+2028 NT
-2033 IGASV
+2033 I
-2038 ISVTTGL
+2038 
-2045 SLNQSELIYGL
+2045 EYR
-2056 LGLASV
+2056 
-2062 TNAVR
+2062 NA
-2067 SQAKEAVNEGRVL
+2067 
-2080 VNKPVANCVNGT
+2080 
-2092 TCFVAGTLIETNQ
+2092 
-2105 GLKPIESFIGGELIW
+2105 
-2120 SRSDNDF
+2120 
-2127 SYNYQPV
+2127 V
-2134 VATKV
+2134 VATLSK
-2139 THNQPIYEVV
+2139 IKFEA
-2149 VDNDSGIRESFL
+2149 L
-2161 TTEEHPFWVKDV
+2161 TT
-2173 GWQQASVL
+2173 G
-2181 KEGYI
+2181 
-2186 LLDRNNNDLY
+2186 
-2196 VVSQTLLAK
+2196 SQVNKWL
-2205 LDTVYNIE
+2205 
-2213 VDDYHTYHVGKFGVW
+2213 
-2228 VHNSNCCDLV
+2228 
-2238 YQNIAKETKYGVI
+2238 
-2251 SNRKLDEN
+2251 
-2259 ALEMDLTSTTSKQAK
+2259 
-2274 QVAQSGDPLGVKTEA
+2274 
-2289 LFENVVK
+2289 
-2296 EQGGKVLSGGKYGN
+2296 
-2310 NNGYDH
+2310 
-2316 VIVFKDAQGNTNLTM
+2316 
-2331 IVDSKQLGRKGIKLD
+2331 
-2346 PKAAG
+2346 
-2351 GNMQMSGEW
+2351 
-2360 DAAVL
+2360 
-2365 AKLDRNSEAYKAITA
+2365 
-2380 AQKNGTLVKG
+2380 
-2390 AAYVDKS
+2390 
-2397 TEKLMLVRI
+2397 
-2406 DPTTKK
+2406 TKK